1 MSKLL
6 PPNVT
11 ITEINLDE
19 AFSRIEKVPTPA
31 RSTINPDEAPA
42 SILPWMAWAQSAD
55 NWDADW
61 SEEQK
66 RAVIKAAYS
75 VHRQKGTIY
84 ALKTALAALGYDLVV
99 QEWYQQ
105 IPEGDPY
112 TFDVIITINNT
123 EIDAG
128 TFTKLLRVIEANKNL
143 RSHLRRVKLII
154 ESSAVLYAAA
164 ATISRTE
171 TDYTAPAGALVLD
184 GTWTLDGFHKLN
196 GLTIGNQ

>member
-6 PPNVT
+6 PPNAT

-19 AFSRIEKVPTPA
+19 AFSRIENVPTPA

-55 NWDADW
+55 NWDAGW

-84 ALKTALAALGYDLVV
+84 ALKTALSVLGYDLVV

-112 TFDVIITINNT
+112 TFDVVLTIIDS
-123 EIDAG
+123 EIDAN
-128 TFTKLLRVIEANKNL
+128 TFNKIIRIIAANKNL
-143 RSHLRRVKLII
+143 RSHLRRVKLIV
-154 ESSAVLYAAA
+154 ESKSVLYCAAAVLSGNE
-164 ATISRTE
+164 IE
-171 TDYTAPAGALVLD
+171 YTHPAGLLVLD
-184 GTWTLDGFHKLN
+184 GTWTLDGSNKLN
-196 GLTIGNQ
+196 GFKG